1 MFNYVGLKK
10 KSDGHKFFK
19 DKKIRIFFRNLYNNN
34 NNNVFHVR
42 MVLYD
47 HLRPNVENPLLPYPY
62 YIGKNWQMPFSG
74 KKKAFCPF
82 SQTN

>member
-34 NNNVFHVR
+34 NNNNNNNNVFHVR

-47 HLRPNVENPLLPYPY
+47 HLKPNVELPLLPCPY
-62 YIGKNWQMPFSG
+62 YIII
-74 KKKAFCPF
+74 KKLIVIIK
-82 SQTN
+82 